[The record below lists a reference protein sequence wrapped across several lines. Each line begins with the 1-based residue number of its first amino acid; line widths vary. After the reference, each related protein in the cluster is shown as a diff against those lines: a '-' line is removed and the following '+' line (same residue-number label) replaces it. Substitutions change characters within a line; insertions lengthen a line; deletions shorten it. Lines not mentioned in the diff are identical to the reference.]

1 MPPELRSRTDLISM
15 SAAARL
21 FNVNI
26 HTISD
31 LTRVWQ
37 IPTKPVNRSIARGL
51 DANGLAALRA
61 HLPTPVPTEAAT
73 PQYPQTDGQKQN
85 QKENSH
91 HK

>member
-31 LTRVWQ
+31 LTPLHRSGVRCRRTGDSSN
-37 IPTKPVNRSIARGL
+37 PPVSRGP
-51 DANGLAALRA
+51 GQVGS
-61 HLPTPVPTEAAT
+61 TPEVNPK
-73 PQYPQTDGQKQN
+73 QTQ
-85 QKENSH
+85 
-91 HK
+91 

>member
-37 IPTKPVNRSIARGL
+37 ISTRPVNRSIARGF
-51 DANGLAALRA
+51 DAAGLAILRT
-61 HLPTPVPTEAAT
+61 HLSQEAPVKSAA
-73 PQYPQTDGQKQN
+73 PPK
-85 QKENSH
+85 
-91 HK
+91 